1 MNNMDMTRVRA
12 CGFLAARSAS
22 IFGANKVRAIA
33 EASALEGVAISVDM
47 AGAMY
52 VLGALKAGIRRG
64 TYRTYQD
71 ALDAFERAQVGD
83 RGQVLA
89 PMTELERTVRHINYI
104 NAQPTTDWER
114 ALTGNKK
121 IEVKRSHSRN
131 MAKVMGEL
139 YVQWIER
146 EEVNTVEHVAE
157 QEEVN
162 QAAQDTERHIKAYM
176 AEYVGRLSPTAQK
189 TVREIV
195 TSAYGID
202 EIMGGKGGL
211 EAERLRAKVK
221 YLYKGFPEADAISVR
236 EFADIVKR
244 YAA

>member
-1 MNNMDMTRVRA
+1 MNKEMMNRVEACAIIAQADKAEKIQGIAASMDGDTHGAAVR
-12 CGFLAARSAS
+12 
-22 IFGANKVRAIA
+22 
-33 EASALEGVAISVDM
+33 
-47 AGAMY
+47 Y

-64 TYRTYQD
+64 TFRTYED

-89 PMTELERTVRHINYI
+89 PMTELERTVRHINYV
-104 NAQPTTDWER
+104 NAQPTTEWER
-114 ALTGNKK
+114 KLTGNKK
-121 IEVKRSHSRN
+121 IEVKRSHTRN

-146 EEVNTVEHVAE
+146 EEVNTVAYQVER
-157 QEEVN
+157 EEYN
-162 QAAQDTERHIKAYM
+162 RAARDTERHIKAYIM
-176 AEYVGRLSPTAQK
+176 EYVGRLSPTAQK
-189 TVREIV
+189 TVREIAA
-195 TSAYGID
+195 SAYGID

-211 EAERLRAKVK
+211 EAERLRAKIK
-221 YLYKGFPEADAISVR
+221 YLYKGFPAADALSVR

>member
-1 MNNMDMTRVRA
+1 MMDKVTMNRVEACAIIAQADKAEKIQGIAASMDGDIHGAAVR
-12 CGFLAARSAS
+12 
-22 IFGANKVRAIA
+22 
-33 EASALEGVAISVDM
+33 
-47 AGAMY
+47 Y

-89 PMTELERTVRHINYI
+89 PMTELERTVRHINYV
-104 NAQPTTDWER
+104 NAQPTTDWEK

-146 EEVNTVEHVAE
+146 EEVNTVEYQVD
-157 QEEVN
+157 QEEMS
-162 QAAQDTERHIKAYM
+162 QAAQDTERHIRAYIS
-176 AEYVGRLSPTAQK
+176 EYVGRLSPTAQK
-189 TVREIV
+189 TVHEIV
-195 TSAYGID
+195 TSAYCVE

-221 YLYKGFPEADAISVR
+221 YLYKGFPASDSLSVR
-236 EFADIVKR
+236 EFADIMKR

>member
-1 MNNMDMTRVRA
+1 MNKEMMNRVEACALIAQVDKAEKIQGIAASMDGDIHGAAVR
-12 CGFLAARSAS
+12 
-22 IFGANKVRAIA
+22 
-33 EASALEGVAISVDM
+33 
-47 AGAMY
+47 Y

-64 TYRTYQD
+64 TFRTYED

-89 PMTELERTVRHINYI
+89 PMTELERTVRHINYV
-104 NAQPTTDWER
+104 NAQPTTEWER

-146 EEVNTVEHVAE
+146 EEVNTVEYAAE
-157 QEEVN
+157 QDEIN
-162 QAAQDTERHIKAYM
+162 RAAQDTERHIKAYI
-176 AEYVGRLSPTAQK
+176 AEYIGRLSPTAQK

-195 TSAYGID
+195 ASAYGID

-221 YLYKGFPEADAISVR
+221 YLYKGFPASDSLSVR

>member
-1 MNNMDMTRVRA
+1 MMDKITMRRVEA
-12 CGFLAARSAS
+12 CAR
-22 IFGANKVRAIA
+22 IA
-33 EASALEGVAISVDM
+33 EADKAEKIQGIAASMDGDIH
-47 AGAMY
+47 GAAVRY

-64 TYRTYQD
+64 TYRTYED

-89 PMTELERTVRHINYI
+89 PMTELERAIRHINYV
-104 NAQPTTDWER
+104 NAQPTTEWER
-114 ALTGNKK
+114 AMTGNKK

-131 MAKVMGEL
+131 MAKVMGDL

-146 EEVNTVEHVAE
+146 EEVNTVEYIAK
-157 QEEVN
+157 QEEYN

-195 TSAYGID
+195 ASAYGID

-221 YLYKGFPEADAISVR
+221 YLYKGFPASDTLSIR

-244 YAA
+244 YAV

>member
-1 MNNMDMTRVRA
+1 MMDKVTMNRVEACAIIAQADKAEKIQGIAASMDGDIHGAAVR
-12 CGFLAARSAS
+12 
-22 IFGANKVRAIA
+22 
-33 EASALEGVAISVDM
+33 
-47 AGAMY
+47 Y

-64 TYRTYQD
+64 TYRTYED

-89 PMTELERTVRHINYI
+89 P
-104 NAQPTTDWER
+104 TTDWEK

-146 EEVNTVEHVAE
+146 EEVNTIEYVAE
-157 QEEVN
+157 KEEVN
-162 QAAQDTERHIKAYM
+162 RAAQDTERHIKAYIT
-176 AEYVGRLSPTAQK
+176 EYVGRLSPTAQK

-195 TSAYGID
+195 ASAYGID

-221 YLYKGFPEADAISVR
+221 YLYKGFPASDALSVR